1 MAVQDSAGNKTK
13 GLNEDLRQRRGWIV
27 TIAVG
32 LALHVLSIVVGLRP
46 AGPLC
51 GSPLLPESRAA
62 EEADAQMHI
71 TGLAAECYRNI
82 DAAAMPVWSLM
93 ALGIGLVLAGVA
105 VRIVG
110 IRRSIDRNRNLTGPA
125 QS

>member
-1 MAVQDSAGNKTK
+1 MEAQDSPGNKTK
-13 GLNEDLRQRRGWIV
+13 GLTENLRQRRGWIV

-32 LALHVLSIVVGLRP
+32 LALHVLSVVVGLRP

-51 GSPLLPESRAA
+51 GSPLVPESRAA
-62 EEADAQMHI
+62 EEADAQLHI

-82 DAAAMPVWSLM
+82 DAAAVPVWSLM
-93 ALGIGLVLAGVA
+93 AVGIGLVLAGVA

-110 IRRSIDRNRNLTGPA
+110 IRRSINRTRNLTGMT
-125 QS
+125 QL